1 MCWCV
6 LDGQEVSDAELMRR
20 YRLLYPKPTKYQEA
34 SARLMAAE
42 LAAGGGGGGGD
53 SSALAG
59 ADG

>member
-1 MCWCV
+1 
-6 LDGQEVSDAELMRR
+6 MRR
-20 YRLLYPKPTKYQEA
+20 YRLLYPKPTKYREA

-42 LAAGGGGGGGD
+42 LAAGGEEAGD